1 LSEGRD
7 RAGATRRRR
16 SARPPRWLAA
26 LVCAARASVASAEGT
41 ADEAPVTESGLE
53 DLLESGSGSAQRT
66 RRYEEADLAPYFAA
80 GPLAAAKA
88 SFDRGRH
95 ARARAL
101 LAGDAPPVRY
111 LRALAAVRADP
122 ATAAAELRALAD
134 DYPPMRDHCLFHA
147 GRALERVRKRRA
159 AAAAYGEVSARSTLF
174 AEARLARSRV
184 LERSLD
190 LDGAIEALEPIR
202 ALPATPRYDAA
213 RRRALLAAALL
224 YQKKLDFPG
233 EHRAMLELWATSPLS
248 PEAKAVWERLKQLPI
263 PNAWRLRRAESFL
276 SFHDHAEAMRLA
288 LQVKTVLPDEHA
300 CRAAFVVGSAL
311 RKQRQ
316 HRKAMAALA
325 PAVDACGGWPAR
337 PDAMYL
343 LGYSQ
348 SIVAADDAVRTYDA
362 LAREHPGHP
371 FADDALYFA
380 AELDLRAGRRREALD
395 RLEGAVAAYPDG
407 NFAAEALF
415 LLAAQ
420 HRAAGA
426 HAAALAALDRIER
439 LAVAGREHRLRARY
453 WRARSLAARGDAAAA
468 PEFAAISAESSASW
482 YGLLARDRATGGD
495 GDGGVAPA
503 LACASRSDPAPS
515 AWPLEAGPLGADPRF
530 LAGVELLRMDLP
542 GAAEELLAVERS
554 GLPEDAARL
563 LVEALQRTRRP
574 KTAALVARA
583 TLARGLAGSVDERT
597 VGVWE
602 AAYPRPYRGAVER
615 WARAAGVEPDLL
627 QALMREESRFDRW
640 ARSWAGAIGLTQL
653 MPRTAQAVAS
663 ELKLRR
669 VTAAALHAPQLNI
682 RLGAAY
688 LGELLSTFDGS
699 KVLAIAAYNA
709 GPQAVERWLDARPDA
724 ELDEWVEQ
732 IPAAET
738 RDYVK
743 RVLGSYAAYRLV
755 YGGAPAALE
764 EPGEA
769 VPGRGLAG
777 RLTRREPP

>member
-7 RAGATRRRR
+7 RAAAARSRR
-16 SARPPRWLAA
+16 SARPRRWLAA
-26 LVCAARASVASAEGT
+26 LVCAARASVAFAEGT
-41 ADEAPVTESGLE
+41 ADEAPVAESRLE
-53 DLLESGSGSAQRT
+53 DLLESGSDAPQRT
-66 RRYEEADLAPYFAA
+66 RPYAEADLAPYFAA

-95 ARARAL
+95 LRARAL

-122 ATAAAELRALAD
+122 AAAAAELRALAD
-134 DYPPMRDHCLFHA
+134 DYPPMRDHCLFQA

-174 AEARLARSRV
+174 AEAQLARSRV

-190 LDGAIEALEPIR
+190 LDGAIAALEPVR
-202 ALPATPRYDAA
+202 ALPATPRHDAA
-213 RRRALLAAALL
+213 RRRALLAAARL

-248 PEAKAVWERLKQLPI
+248 REAQAVWERLKQLPI

-276 SFHDHAEAMRLA
+276 SFHDDAEATRLA
-288 LQVKTVLPDEHA
+288 LQVKTVLPDDHA
-300 CRAAFVVGSAL
+300 CRAAFVVGKAL

-325 PAVDACGGWPAR
+325 PAVDACRGWPAR

-380 AELDLRAGRRREALD
+380 AELDLRAGHRREALD
-395 RLEGAVAAYPDG
+395 RLERAAAAYPDG

-420 HRAAGA
+420 HRASGA

-439 LAVAGREHRLRARY
+439 LPIAGREQRLRARY
-453 WRARSLAARGDAAAA
+453 WRARTLAARGDASAA
-468 PEFAAISAESSASW
+468 PEFAAVSAESPASW
-482 YGLLARDRATGGD
+482 YGLLARDRAPD
-495 GDGGVAPA
+495 GDGVAPV
-503 LACASRSDPAPS
+503 LACASRSGPGPS

-542 GAAEELLAVERS
+542 GAAEELLGVERS

-574 KTAALVARA
+574 KAAAFVARA
-583 TLARGLAGSVDERT
+583 TLGRGLVGSIDDRT

-602 AAYPRPYRGAVER
+602 ATYPRPYRGAVER

-663 ELKLRR
+663 ELKLGR
-669 VTAAALHAPQLNI
+669 VTRASLHAPELNI

-688 LGELLSTFDGS
+688 LGGLLSTFDGS
-699 KVLAIAAYNA
+699 KVLAVAAYNA
-709 GPQAVERWLDARPDA
+709 GPQAVERWLHARPGAD
-724 ELDEWVEQ
+724 LDEWVEE

-755 YGGAPAALE
+755 YGGALE
-764 EPGEA
+764 ERGA
-769 VPGRGLAG
+769 TVRGRGRAG
-777 RLTRREPP
+777 RRTRRGPP